1 MTTDSLET
9 TPAADPDAHLIP
21 IDSPTDGTPR
31 VFTTAAEYALTLRS
45 LSEGSG
51 PIAIDAERAS
61 GFRYG
66 QRNYLIQLRRAG
78 SGTFLLD
85 PTFLPD
91 LSALTTGF
99 ADEEWVFHAAIQDL
113 PSLKEQQILPGRIFD
128 TELGSRILGLERVGL
143 GPVVAEVLGYKLAK
157 EHSAQDWSIRPLP
170 EGWLNY
176 AALDVEVLLPLRDAI
191 AERLEDAGKL
201 EWALQEFEAT
211 RTKDF
216 TPKHQEPWR
225 RISGLH
231 GLKSRRE
238 LAIAKE
244 LWSVRDRLASHRD
257 IAPGRVLPDRAI
269 LVAAKE
275 KPRTIGELSH
285 LHAFGSN
292 GVKRRAA
299 IWQKGI
305 DTALALPADELP
317 VYRVPKPDALPAPR
331 LWPERNPKAAARLE
345 ASRAF
350 YQQLSDEVTVP
361 IENLLTPAL
370 LRKLCWEPPANL
382 TPATVAQALGDL
394 GARPWQVDLAVMGL
408 TKIFKD
414 NS

>member
-1 MTTDSLET
+1 M
-9 TPAADPDAHLIP
+9 
-21 IDSPTDGTPR
+21 
-31 VFTTAAEYALTLRS
+31 
-45 LSEGSG
+45 
-51 PIAIDAERAS
+51 
-61 GFRYG
+61 
-66 QRNYLIQLRRAG
+66 
-78 SGTFLLD
+78 
-85 PTFLPD
+85 
-91 LSALTTGF
+91 
-99 ADEEWVFHAAIQDL
+99 
-113 PSLKEQQILPGRIFD
+113 
-128 TELGSRILGLERVGL
+128 
-143 GPVVAEVLGYKLAK
+143 
-157 EHSAQDWSIRPLP
+157 
-170 EGWLNY
+170 
-176 AALDVEVLLPLRDAI
+176 
-191 AERLEDAGKL
+191 
-201 EWALQEFEAT
+201 
-211 RTKDF
+211 
-216 TPKHQEPWR
+216 
-225 RISGLH
+225 
-231 GLKSRRE
+231 KSRRE

-317 VYRVPKPDALPAPR
+317 VYRVQKPDALPAPR

-408 TKIFKD
+408 TQIFKD